1 MASVNAAEAEAQSV
15 DPVANLLEKSWQ
27 ENGASPQESGTF
39 HWLFPYLQQLNMPPQ
54 QIQRLIDNL
63 DIRLVF
69 TAHPTEIVRHT
80 IRDKQRRIA
89 KILQQLDQAEE
100 ALRSLGFDLFLG
112 GRGIY
117 RTTDGRNSPL
127 VAH

>member
-1 MASVNAAEAEAQSV
+1 
-15 DPVANLLEKSWQ
+15 VADLLEKSWQ
-27 ENGASPQESGTF
+27 ENGASAREAGTF
-39 HWLFPYLQQLNMPPQ
+39 QWLFPHLRQLNMPPQ

-100 ALRSLGFDLFLG
+100 AY
-112 GRGIY
+112 RG
-117 RTTDGRNSPL
+117 L
-127 VAH
+127 